1 MTDITA
7 FPISTTALILG
18 EAGGV
23 ATLDGSG
30 KVPTSQ
36 LPIQETPIATTTV
49 AGIVIPSTGLSV
61 DGSGNTA
68 VRIGNGL
75 QFDNGVVTVDEAEI
89 DVTKLQNADTL
100 VSGVYQG
107 ALDGTSTLVTL
118 TNAQRGNWWNVS
130 AAVTIGGQA
139 FGVGDQ
145 LWCKAAVTG
154 VPINLTDFSRV
165 PATMANASPTVAGI
179 VQLAGDLGG
188 TASAPSVLKARGVTL
203 PSVAPTAGQV
213 LQATSTTAAA
223 WATLPAAVAIND
235 QAASGYV
242 DIGNMRIQWG
252 RNTQDTTAERTV
264 TLPVAF
270 ANTSYTVT
278 LTSDNGATALAFA
291 PRVGTVG
298 GKTTTNFK
306 ARMSLIDGTASGI
319 NFSWQAIGLK
329 PA

>member
-7 FPISTTALILG
+7 FPIETTALTLG
-18 EAGGV
+18 GAGGV

-30 KVPTSQ
+30 RVPTSQ

-49 AGIVIPSTGLSV
+49 AGIIIPSTGLSV

-75 QFDNGVVTVDEAEI
+75 QFDNGVVIVDETEI

-107 ALDGTSTLVTL
+107 GLDGTSTLATL

-130 AAVTIGGQA
+130 AAVTISGQA

-145 LWCKAAVTG
+145 LWCKTAVTG
-154 VPINLTDFSRV
+154 APTNLDDFSRV
-165 PATMANASPTVAGI
+165 PATMANASTTVAGI

-188 TASAPSVLKARGVTL
+188 TAASPSVLKARGVTL
-203 PSVAPTAGQV
+203 PAIAPTTGQV
-213 LQATSTTAAA
+213 LQATSTAAAA

-235 QAASGYV
+235 QTTSGYV

-252 RNTQDTTAERTV
+252 INTQVTTAERTI
-264 TLPVAF
+264 TLPAAF
-270 ANTSYTVT
+270 ANTNYSVV
-278 LTSDNGATALAFA
+278 LTTDNGTAALAFA

-298 GKTTTNFK
+298 SKTTTNFR
-306 ARMSLIDGTASGI
+306 ARMALLDLNPSTI
-319 NFSWQAIGLK
+319 NFSWQAIGRK
-329 PA
+329 P